1 MGSSLTSSLAA
12 GPKGRLAQRGA
23 MLKGADEMCPF
34 HSLPDHLPHSQA
46 LFSSWCLLLSLAGP
60 WGPLGSWPSW
70 QIQPD
75 KHSSGYIWTTF
86 LRAWDHKSDS
96 TCWGACFGPSPV
108 SFSFVKLIHVDIW
121 QRPIKYCKAIHFS
134 SVAQLCPTLYNP
146 TNCNTP
152 GLPVH
157 HQLPQFTQ
165 THVH

>member
-1 MGSSLTSSLAA
+1 MKCAPSIACLTTCHIPRPCSAP
-12 GPKGRLAQRGA
+12 GVCF
-23 MLKGADEMCPF
+23 CPW
-34 HSLPDHLPHSQA
+34 LVL
-46 LFSSWCLLLSLAGP
+46 GG
-60 WGPLGSWPSW
+60 GPLGSWPSW

-86 LRAWDHKSDS
+86 LRAWDHKSDN

-108 SFSFVKLIHVDIW
+108 GFSFVKLIHVDIW

-146 TNCNTP
+146 MNCNTP